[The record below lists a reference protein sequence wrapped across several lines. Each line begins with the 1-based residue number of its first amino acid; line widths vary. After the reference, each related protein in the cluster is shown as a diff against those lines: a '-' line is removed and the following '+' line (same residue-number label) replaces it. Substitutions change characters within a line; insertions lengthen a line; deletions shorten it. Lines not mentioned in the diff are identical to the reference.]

1 MQSALGALIPYTDT
15 KAAKSEEKKLLLKHK
30 LQVKYHL
37 RPWNVKLL
45 AIWMLKQK
53 HRDALQHTHKG
64 NKKPPTIRF
73 SPLSSSK
80 GCKRLLWRVW
90 KALLSIPTPLLVVE
104 LQSSQWQNLHLTT
117 ERLFVPIPRRER
129 GNCCLPYPSR
139 SPTCHVHHR
148 KASILSPLATTEEP
162 RWRTETHQET
172 LLLSSIRAAALFL
185 HCFRFR
191 SRV

>member
-1 MQSALGALIPYTDT
+1 MKREAIGHLDVEAEAQRCSAAHT
-15 KAAKSEEKKLLLKHK
+15 
-30 LQVKYHL
+30 Q
-37 RPWNVKLL
+37 R
-45 AIWMLKQK
+45 KQK
-53 HRDALQHTHKG
+53 TTNHQIQ
-64 NKKPPTIRF
+64 PPHQKATRGF
-73 SPLSSSK
+73 SEGSE
-80 GCKRLLWRVW
+80 KRCWAFPPHCW
-90 KALLSIPTPLLVVE
+90 WWTE